1 MSSKKQRRS
10 QRRKEEEERSVGRGP
25 KASTLFILIT
35 VAALLAIGIG
45 AAIMGDAGEPDSG
58 QVWSEEHG
66 HWH

>member
-10 QRRKEEEERSVGRGP
+10 QRRQEERSGGGGLKP
-25 KASTLFILIT
+25 ATLFILIT

-45 AAIMGDAGEPDSG
+45 AAFIGNAGGSDSG
-58 QVWSEEHG
+58 QVWSVEHG